1 MIQVTNIQD
10 LKTAVNQNG
19 EMVIAMNNNDIVIM
33 KMEEYREKL
42 LKEDIEEH
50 LLKAEDD
57 IRNGRVKDAIYWT
70 TTKKLLIPR
79 IYNEQSKFNK
89 EDTIICHFCKRL
101 LLLPYPH
108 TENYKQWQ
116 VEEIHKYLK
125 CYSFDND
132 LNEYLKLKEEYNL
145 ENKRETIRN

>member
-57 IRNGRVKDAIYWT
+57 IRNGRVKDAREVFKGW
-70 TTKKLLIPR
+70 
-79 IYNEQSKFNK
+79 N
-89 EDTIICHFCKRL
+89 
-101 LLLPYPH
+101 
-108 TENYKQWQ
+108 
-116 VEEIHKYLK
+116 
-125 CYSFDND
+125 
-132 LNEYLKLKEEYNL
+132 EEYG
-145 ENKRETIRN
+145 I

>member
-10 LKTAVNQNG
+10 LKVAVNKNG

-57 IRNGRVKDAIYWT
+57 IKNGKRNMEYRSVVQ
-70 TTKKLLIPR
+70 
-79 IYNEQSKFNK
+79 NE
-89 EDTIICHFCKRL
+89 
-101 LLLPYPH
+101 
-108 TENYKQWQ
+108 
-116 VEEIHKYLK
+116 
-125 CYSFDND
+125 
-132 LNEYLKLKEEYNL
+132 
-145 ENKRETIRN
+145 